1 MSNSEFRQP
10 FLLVTTRYAMP
21 STEFK
26 KSENYSDPTLGAG
39 RINVQKVL
47 GLRGPRDPPGIIS
60 RAVVRFSNPG
70 VLAIMRWA

>member
-10 FLLVTTRYAMP
+10 FQLVTTRYAMP
-21 STEFK
+21 SMEFK

-47 GLRGPRDPPGIIS
+47 GLRGPRDP
-60 RAVVRFSNPG
+60 
-70 VLAIMRWA
+70 